1 MYRPP
6 FLKAIFCFAWMMYS
20 FATFAQPE
28 RWQQRVEYKMDVD
41 FDVTKHQFNGTQQLK
56 YFNNSPDTLYTVF
69 YHLYFNAFQPNSMM
83 DTRSRQIA
91 DPDPRVAS
99 RILALS
105 EKEIGFQK
113 IKQLTQNGKPV
124 KIDLYETIAKVTLAS
139 PILPN
144 STAIFDM
151 QFQGQVPLQVRRSGR
166 DSKEGIAYSMTQW
179 YPKMVEYDYQGW
191 HANPYI
197 AREFYGVWGDFDV
210 TIHLDKKYVVGASAI
225 LQNPQ
230 EIGKG
235 YETEGMSVTAPKG
248 DKLNWHFKA
257 ENVHD
262 FAWAADPDYSHTQ
275 IKMDDGVIFRFIFQ
289 KSEKNADAWAKM
301 PETLKKAYPFICK
314 NFGQYPYK
322 EFIVMQGGDGGM
334 EYPMSTLI
342 TGERVFRSL
351 VGVTLHELMHSWYQ
365 GVLGSNES
373 LYAWMDEGFT
383 SYAEDRISAYLFDPN
398 NEKNAF
404 EDTYK
409 GYFNLIESGKQEP
422 LSTHADH
429 YTTNFAHSMDAYT
442 KGAVF
447 MNQLEYLVG
456 KPVFDKAL
464 LRYFNTWKFK
474 HPNPNDCIRIFE
486 KESGLELDWYK
497 EEMVNT
503 LNNTDYSI
511 ANVEKDG
518 RKTTKITLER
528 KGKTPMPLDILVTYD
543 GGEQDIFHIPLTLM
557 YGNKVRE
564 AMKIDFEVQQ
574 PWAWV
579 NPTYSF
585 IVNKRLSKIA
595 KIEID
600 PSQRMADIDKSN
612 NIFISKD

>member
-1 MYRPP
+1 MYRTP
-6 FLKAIFCFAWMMYS
+6 FLKAVFCFALMMYS
-20 FATFAQPE
+20 FVTFAQPE
-28 RWQQRVEYKMDVD
+28 RWQQRAEYKMDVD

-56 YFNNSPDTLYTVF
+56 YFNNSPDTLHTVF

-83 DTRSRQIA
+83 DTRSRTIA

-99 RILALS
+99 RIMALS

-113 IKQLTQNGKPV
+113 IKQLTQNGKPT
-124 KIDLYETIAKVTLAS
+124 KIDLYETIAKVTLAA

-210 TIHLDKKYVVGASAI
+210 TIHLDKKYIVGASGI

-235 YETEGMSVTAPKG
+235 YQAEGISITEPKG

-342 TGERVFRSL
+342 TGERGFRSL

-383 SYAEDRISAYLFDPN
+383 SYAEDRISAYLFDPK
-398 NEKNAF
+398 NEKNTF

-429 YTTNFAHSMDAYT
+429 YHTNFAHSMDAYT

-528 KGKTPMPLDILVTYD
+528 KGKSPMPLDILVTYD

-564 AMKIDFEVQQ
+564 DVKIDFEVQQ

-600 PSQRMADIDKSN
+600 PSQRMADIDRAN

>member
-1 MYRPP
+1 MNFHSP
-6 FLKAIFCFAWMMYS
+6 LKTIYILLFSLYS
-20 FATFAQPE
+20 VALIAQPE
-28 RWQQRVEYKMDVD
+28 RWQQRVEYVMDVD
-41 FDVTKHQFNGTQQLK
+41 FDVTKNQFTGTQKLT
-56 YFNNSPDTLYTVF
+56 YFNNSPDTLYSVF

-105 EKEIGFQK
+105 DKEIGFQK
-113 IKQLTQNGKPV
+113 IKQLTQNGKPLR
-124 KIDLYETIAKVTLAS
+124 IDLYETIAKVTLTQ

-144 STAIFDM
+144 TSTVLEM
-151 QFQGQVPLQVRRSGR
+151 QFNGQIPLQVRRSGR

-179 YPKMVEYDYQGW
+179 YPKIAEYDYQGW

-197 AREFYGVWGDFDV
+197 AREFYGVWGNFDV
-210 TIHLDKKYVVGASAI
+210 TIHLDKKYLIGASAI
-225 LQNPQ
+225 LLNPE

-235 YETEGMSVTAPKG
+235 YETAGMKVNLPKG
-248 DKLNWHFKA
+248 NKLNWHFKA

-262 FAWAADPDYSHTQ
+262 FAWAADPDYTHTQ
-275 IKMDDGVIFRFIFQ
+275 IKMDDGVNFHFIYQ
-289 KSEKNADAWAKM
+289 KSEKNGDAWAKM
-301 PETLKKAYPFICK
+301 PEAMKKIYPFACK
-314 NFGQYPYK
+314 NFGQYPYPQ
-322 EFIVMQGGDGGM
+322 FSVIQGGDGGM

-342 TGERVFRSL
+342 TGERPYKSL
-351 VGVTLHELMHSWYQ
+351 LGVTIHEMMHSWYQ

-383 SYAEDRISAYLFDPN
+383 SYASDRIEQFVFDQN
-398 NEKNAF
+398 STKNAF

-409 GYFNLIESGKQEP
+409 GYFNLIESGREEP

-429 YTTNFAHSMDAYT
+429 FNTNFAYSLDAYT

-447 MNQLEYLVG
+447 MNQLEYILG
-456 KPVFDKAL
+456 KPVFEKAL

-474 HPNPNDCIRIFE
+474 HPNPNDCIRVFE

-497 EEMVNT
+497 EEMLNT
-503 LNNTDYSI
+503 LNTIDYSI
-511 ANVEKDG
+511 ANVEKEG
-518 RKTTKITLER
+518 KNTKITLER
-528 KGKTPMPLDILVTYD
+528 KGKMPMPIDVVVTYQD
-543 GGEQDIFHIPLTLM
+543 GSQDIFNIPLTLM

-564 AMKIDFEVQQ
+564 NMKSGFEVQ
-574 PWAWV
+574 PSWAWV

-585 IVNKRLSKIA
+585 TVNKSSKILT
-595 KIEID
+595 IEID
-600 PSQRMADIDKSN
+600 PSQRMADIDRTN
-612 NIFISKD
+612 NVFLSEK